1 MSPIASMVRTLIDA
15 GTPPDVAATIVAEA
29 YTAGANARPAVKDE
43 AQEKRRASDRERKRL
58 TRHLR
63 LSDHEWYP
71 LVTQITQRDG
81 GRCQYC
87 GCDGQLTADHVVPM
101 SRGGTHDP
109 SNLVACCLPCNSKK
123 SNHFLAEW
131 LPNPQMSAG
140 QKFVSDAAREI
151 IVRETSAEIGRHLPT
166 PVSALTPKK
175 DNLKKV
181 SKRHPLPPEWKP
193 SEVHFLKAAELNI
206 PRAAVEAKAEDM
218 RLWALG
224 KGELKADWDATF
236 HGFLRR
242 DAPKLA
248 VRGSLS
254 VSTITPESPNWNPWR
269 SFFRDTG
276 KHTHVKLMDKCASDG
291 KPFTVQSEWPPG
303 MAA

>member
-1 MSPIASMVRTLIDA
+1 MSPIAGMVRALIDA

-29 YTAGANARPAVKDE
+29 YVAGRNSTGIPVDE
-43 AQEKRRASDRERKRL
+43 MAEKRRAYDRERKRKSTGIPPDSTGTPQEALIL
-58 TRHLR
+58 T
-63 LSDHEWYP
+63 
-71 LVTQITQRDG
+71 
-81 GRCQYC
+81 
-87 GCDGQLTADHVVPM
+87 
-101 SRGGTHDP
+101 
-109 SNLVACCLPCNSKK
+109 
-123 SNHFLAEW
+123 
-131 LPNPQMSAG
+131 
-140 QKFVSDAAREI
+140 
-151 IVRETSAEIGRHLPT
+151 
-166 PVSALTPKK
+166 K
-175 DNLKKV
+175 DNNKKEKKV
-181 SKRHPLPPEWKP
+181 RAVRHQIPPEWKP